1 MTEGGATASTGA
13 PIDAGTSGEAEV
25 LPLASPDD
33 PPAPDADA
41 ATLRALVEA
50 QRAELERQHEQ
61 LGAARAQL
69 REQTALAA
77 QLPALQKERDS
88 YLEGMLQATRRATAS
103 EEARAAERKGDKEL
117 YAANLQRLLEEK
129 AQRMEEI
136 EVLQAQKDRSMEQLV
151 TASRQSGFEQQLRD
165 ELELWKGN
173 HRATTEE
180 LQAADAERQ
189 RLADALR
196 VEEEARIA
204 AAARA
209 EGLVAQLADLT
220 LQLRHAAERHAA
232 ATRSADE
239 HAATAAV
246 RGAEGTA
253 LAAAL
258 RDVDDDELSARVAP
272 ALDALRAELAAERV
286 AVRCCALSLAES
298 DRESGASAAEGRR
311 CAALA
316 AKRED
321 EAAAARGELERE
333 RRRAAAD
340 HAEAT
345 AAAARL
351 GAEGDTA
358 RAELAAQRKLA
369 DSLKLELKKALARS
383 CAG

>member
-33 PPAPDADA
+33 PPAPGADA

-196 VEEEARIA
+196 AEEEARIA

-209 EGLVAQLADLT
+209 EGLVAQLAELT

-232 ATRSADE
+232 ATRSAEE

-246 RGAEGTA
+246 RGAEGAA

-286 AVRCCALSLAES
+286 AVRCCALSSRRATAE
-298 DRESGASAAEGRR
+298 RCECGRGCR

>member
-1 MTEGGATASTGA
+1 MTEGGATRKPSTGA
-13 PIDAGTSGEAEV
+13 PIDAGTSGASEAEV

-41 ATLRALVEA
+41 AALRALVDA

-61 LGAARAQL
+61 LDALRAQL

-77 QLPALQKERDS
+77 H
-88 YLEGMLQATRRATAS
+88 TAGAAKGARLVS
-103 EEARAAERKGDKEL
+103 RGRAAGDAPRDRVGGGAGGERKGDKEL

-196 VEEEARIA
+196 AEEEARIA

-209 EGLVAQLADLT
+209 EGLVAQLAELT
-220 LQLRHAAERHAA
+220 PAA
-232 ATRSADE
+232 
-239 HAATAAV
+239 
-246 RGAEGTA
+246 
-253 LAAAL
+253 
-258 RDVDDDELSARVAP
+258 P
-272 ALDALRAELAAERV
+272 
-286 AVRCCALSLAES
+286 
-298 DRESGASAAEGRR
+298 RR
-311 CAALA
+311 
-316 AKRED
+316 
-321 EAAAARGELERE
+321 
-333 RRRAAAD
+333 
-340 HAEAT
+340 
-345 AAAARL
+345 
-351 GAEGDTA
+351 
-358 RAELAAQRKLA
+358 
-369 DSLKLELKKALARS
+369 
-383 CAG
+383 